1 MEQRLRCGSGER
13 TGLKITER
21 IEFAQFS
28 HRATSK
34 GDKCL
39 FLAHMAVPVMF
50 CAPKERAV
58 RKILKICQHHPLPSP
73 SQGLA
78 VPVPGL
84 AGRLQGWR
92 GLW

>member
-1 MEQRLRCGSGER
+1 MEQRLRGGSGER
-13 TGLKITER
+13 RGLKITER

-50 CAPKERAV
+50 CACLLYTSDAADDTCV
-58 RKILKICQHHPLPSP
+58 
-73 SQGLA
+73 
-78 VPVPGL
+78 V
-84 AGRLQGWR
+84 
-92 GLW
+92 